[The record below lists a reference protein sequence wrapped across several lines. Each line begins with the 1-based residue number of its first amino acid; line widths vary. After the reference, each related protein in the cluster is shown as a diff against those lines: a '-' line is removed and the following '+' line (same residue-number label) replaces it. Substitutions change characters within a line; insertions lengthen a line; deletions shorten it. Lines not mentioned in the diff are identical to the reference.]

1 MVPKKILL
9 CTDFSENSRPARE
22 VAIDYAQ
29 AFGAGLVI
37 LHVVNSS
44 RLGFP
49 AFEMAVPVNVQEV
62 LKAIEESVEKGS
74 YSEGRWFKSNPRY
87 CYLRT
92 YKPQK
97 LIRLILPLLCL
108 ISLFL
113 ILFVASPARP
123 GEDFF

>member
-1 MVPKKILL
+1 MVPRKILL

-62 LKAIEESVEKGS
+62 LKAIEESVEKG
-74 YSEGRWFKSNPRY
+74 
-87 CYLRT
+87 
-92 YKPQK
+92 
-97 LIRLILPLLCL
+97 
-108 ISLFL
+108 
-113 ILFVASPARP
+113 FVALVEECKKTLPDVTTNSRIGVPANEIVRFA
-123 GEDFF
+123 E